1 MKTVIVTGGATG
13 IGRGI
18 VERLAP
24 EYRVLALWHQHAPDA
39 LPDGVMTVRGDLT
52 TAAGL
57 EAILAEINAQVDGPI
72 HGLVNNAGLVAESP
86 MDGFDPEPVQA
97 MFQLNTIVPALLL
110 AGVLPRMEA
119 GASVVNISSVNA
131 DLPPKGAALYGASKA
146 ALNTWTKGAAKEL
159 GPRGIRVNALAPGA
173 VNTPEK
179 PRSEE
184 LTAAF
189 AGLAALGRVGAPND
203 IAGVVAFLLS
213 DEAAYLTGEVVRV
226 SGGYRL

>member
-1 MKTVIVTGGATG
+1 TV
-13 IGRGI
+13 
-18 VERLAP
+18 
-24 EYRVLALWHQHAPDA
+24 Q
-39 LPDGVMTVRGDLT
+39 GDLT

-57 EAILAEINAQVDGPI
+57 EAVIAKINAEVEGPI

-184 LTAAF
+184 LTATF
-189 AGLAALGRVGAPND
+189 AELAALGRVGAPND